1 MSATTAAKTDIFGQ
15 SIPSVEQIE
24 AITISVNSGERP
36 RIAFKDQL
44 EPHLEKNDAAT
55 CLVAGLGLYIL
66 GDYAAAAAKL
76 EKAKD
81 SQQKC
86 MYLAR
91 ALRRMGRYDDAMAA
105 LDKARG
111 QQVDQLK
118 VTLERTAIMRHAG
131 RFNDAAKELKSCAN
145 FERISA
151 EYHYQ
156 TGRLKDA
163 QGFYDEAMTQY
174 RAAIELEPSHQ
185 RALFHLAYDCD
196 LRGDDEDAI
205 EYYQKVTSHSP
216 IYTSALLNLAI
227 LYEDNGEFENA
238 AKCVNTVLKSHPNHP
253 RALLFKKDIDSSKTM
268 FYDEER
274 ERKMDRRNQI
284 LEIPISDFEL
294 SVRSRNCLRKM
305 NIRTIGD
312 LLRTSETELLA
323 YKNFG
328 ETSLTEI
335 KSILGSK
342 NLRLGM
348 AIEDKTLAPQKSPV
362 AAVSASDE
370 LLNKT
375 IEDFEMSVRVKKCL
389 QRLNLHTIGDIVS
402 RTEAELLGCKNFGV
416 TSLNEIKQ
424 KLTALGLSLRSLD

>member
-1 MSATTAAKTDIFGQ
+1 MAAATTAKADIFGQ
-15 SIPSVEQIE
+15 GVPSLEQIE
-24 AITISVNSGERP
+24 AIMISVNSSEKARLTLKG
-36 RIAFKDQL
+36 QL
-44 EPHLEKNDAAT
+44 EPHLEKNDAAAS
-55 CLVAGLGLYIL
+55 LVAGLGLYIL
-66 GDYAAAAAKL
+66 GDYAAAIPKL

-81 SQQKC
+81 SQQKY

-91 ALRRMGRYDDAMAA
+91 AMSRVGRYDDALAA
-105 LDKARG
+105 FDKARG

-118 VTLERTAIMRHAG
+118 VTLERIAALRHAG
-131 RFNDAAKELKSCAN
+131 RLNDAAKELKSCAN

-156 TGRLKDA
+156 AGRLKAA
-163 QGFYDEAMTQY
+163 QGLYDEAMKHY

-185 RALFHLAYDCD
+185 RAVFHLAFECD

-205 EYYQKVTSHSP
+205 EYYRQIVSHSP
-216 IYTSALLNLAI
+216 VYTSSLLNLAI
-227 LYEDNGEFENA
+227 LHEDRGEYEKAERCID
-238 AKCVNTVLKSHPNHP
+238 TVLKSHPNHP
-253 RALLFKKDIDSSKTM
+253 RALLFKKDIESSKTM
-268 FYDEER
+268 LYDEER
-274 ERKMDRRNQI
+274 ERKLDRRNQI

-305 NIRTIGD
+305 NLRTIGD
-312 LLRTSETELLA
+312 LLRTNETELLA

-328 ETSLTEI
+328 ETSLSEI
-335 KSILGSK
+335 KSILASK

-348 AIEDKTLAPQKSPV
+348 AIEDKSLAAPKP
-362 AAVSASDE
+362 AAAAASASEE

-375 IEDFEMSVRVKKCL
+375 VEDFEMSVRAKKCL
-389 QRLNLHTIGDIVS
+389 HRLNIHTIGEIVS

-424 KLTALGLSLRSLD
+424 KLSAMGLSLRSLE

>member
-1 MSATTAAKTDIFGQ
+1 MSPTAAAKIDIFGQ

-24 AITISVNSGERP
+24 AIAISVNSSESA
-36 RIAFKDQL
+36 RIAFKEQL
-44 EPHLEKNDAAT
+44 DPHLEKNDATT

-66 GDYAAAAAKL
+66 GNYNAAIAKL

-81 SQQKC
+81 SQQKY

-91 ALRRMGRYDDAMAA
+91 ALRYVGRYDDALAA
-105 LDKARG
+105 LDKARS

-118 VTLERTAIMRHAG
+118 VTLERVATLRHAG
-131 RFNDAAKELKSCAN
+131 RFSDAAKELKSCAN

-163 QGFYDEAMTQY
+163 QGLYDEANAQY
-174 RAAIELEPSHQ
+174 SIAIKLEPSHQ
-185 RALFHLAYDCD
+185 RAIFHLAYNCD

-205 EYYQKVTSHSP
+205 EYYQQITSHSP
-216 IYTSALLNLAI
+216 VYTSALLNLAI

-238 AKCVNTVLKSHPNHP
+238 ARCVDTVLRSHPNHP
-253 RALLFKKDIDSSKTM
+253 RALLFQKDIESSMTM

-312 LLRTSETELLA
+312 LLRTSEAELLA

-348 AIEDKTLAPQKSPV
+348 AIEDKALPSQKSPAN
-362 AAVSASDE
+362 AASASDE

-375 IEDFEMSVRVKKCL
+375 IDDFEMSVRVKKCL

-424 KLTALGLSLRSLD
+424 KLSALGLSLRSLD

>member
-1 MSATTAAKTDIFGQ
+1 MSATAAAKADIFGQ
-15 SIPSVEQIE
+15 NALSLEQIE
-24 AITISVNSGERP
+24 AFTISVNSSERA
-36 RIAFKDQL
+36 RLAFKEQL
-44 EPHLEKNDAAT
+44 EPCLEKNDAANS
-55 CLVAGLGLYIL
+55 LAAGLGLYIL
-66 GDYAAAAAKL
+66 GDYTAAIPKL

-91 ALRRMGRYDDAMAA
+91 ATSRVGRHDDAMAT

-118 VTLERTAIMRHAG
+118 VTLERAAILRHAG
-131 RFNDAAKELKSCAN
+131 RLNDAAKELKGCAN

-156 TGRLKDA
+156 VGRLKDA
-163 QGFYDEAMTQY
+163 QGLYDEATTHY
-174 RAAIELEPSHQ
+174 RTAIGLEPSHQ
-185 RALFHLAYDCD
+185 RAVFHLAYACD
-196 LRGDDEDAI
+196 LRGNDDDAI
-205 EYYQKVTSHSP
+205 DLYQQITSRSP
-216 IYTSALLNLAI
+216 VYTSSMLNLAV
-227 LYEDNGEFENA
+227 LLEDQGEYEKAEN
-238 AKCVNTVLKSHPNHP
+238 CVNAVLKSHPNHP
-253 RALLFKKDIDSSKTM
+253 RALLFKKDIESSMTM

-274 ERKMDRRNQI
+274 ERKLDRRNQI
-284 LEIPISDFEL
+284 LDIPISDFEL

-312 LLRTSETELLA
+312 LLRTSEIELLA

-335 KSILGSK
+335 KSILNSK

-348 AIEDKTLAPQKSPV
+348 AVEDKTPASPKPSS
-362 AAVSASDE
+362 SASDE

-375 IEDFEMSVRVKKCL
+375 VEDFEMSVRVKKCL
-389 QRLNLHTIGDIVS
+389 HRLNIHTIGDIVS

-416 TSLNEIKQ
+416 TSLNEIKL
-424 KLTALGLSLRSLD
+424 KLNELGLALRSLD